1 MGEDLK
7 RQCARWAADNETALR
22 DADPDVGERIGRI
35 AQVWRP
41 LFAIADAAGGGWP
54 AMARAAADALAAS
67 AAAVADGQTLGTML
81 LADAREVFKVK
92 GDPERIASK
101 VLDDA
106 LKALPERPWESMP
119 KTGKGITPQAR
130 GRMLADYGIH
140 AKTLRFGD
148 GKDAKG
154 YERAS
159 FVEAWAAYLS
169 DGDGLRT
176 VEPLTCLETRRFR
189 DSRTV
194 DGNCGVNGSGDAENP
209 EKRGMSTVQRF
220 ERTGERESRRES
232 ALAPVSLPSQPP
244 GTVCAGAAYR
254 TANGGE

>member
-1 MGEDLK
+1 MRTRTLASASGGSRK
-7 RQCARWAADNETALR
+7 CG
-22 DADPDVGERIGRI
+22 DPCSRSRT
-35 AQVWRP
+35 R
-41 LFAIADAAGGGWP
+41 P

-159 FVEAWAAYLS
+159 FAEAWAAYLS

-176 VEPLTCLETRRFR
+176 VEPLTCLETRHFR

-220 ERTGERESRRES
+220 ERTGERESKRES
-232 ALAPVSLPSQPP
+232 APAPVSLPSQPP
-244 GTVCAGAAYR
+244 GTVSAGAAYR
-254 TANGGE
+254 TAKGGE

>member
-1 MGEDLK
+1 M
-7 RQCARWAADNETALR
+7 RA
-22 DADPDVGERIGRI
+22 V
-35 AQVWRP
+35 VV
-41 LFAIADAAGGGWP
+41 FGG
-54 AMARAAADALAAS
+54 
-67 AAAVADGQTLGTML
+67 
-81 LADAREVFKVK
+81 REVFKAK
-92 GDPERIASK
+92 GDPERIASN
-101 VLDDA
+101 VLGDA
-106 LKALPERPWESMP
+106 LKALPERPWEPMP

-159 FVEAWAAYLS
+159 FVEAWAGYLS

-176 VEPLTCLETRRFR
+176 VEPLTCLERRHFR

-194 DGNCGVNGSGDAENP
+194 DGNSGVNGSGDAENP
-209 EKRGMSTVQRF
+209 EKRGVSTVQRF

-232 ALAPVSLPSQPP
+232 ARAPASLPSQPP
-244 GTVCAGAAYR
+244 GTVSAGAVYR
-254 TANGGE
+254 TAKGGE